1 MPLEHLSNSKV
12 SAIQHHNAIVEF
24 SYPVMSTVF
33 FCDDIEGQL
42 ASAENTVHVR
52 GVMEYSE

>member
-12 SAIQHHNAIVEF
+12 RAVQHHNAIVDF
-24 SYPVMSTVF
+24 AYPVMSTVF

-42 ASAENTVHVR
+42 ASAETQFTFEV
-52 GVMEYSE
+52 